1 MERWRSRGGHETM
14 SHRIGRVAHV
24 IRDVVSDCI
33 ANRLSDPRIQRFTSV
48 TRVEVSPDLRIAAV
62 HVSVMGTAAEA
73 RTTMQGLESARGMI
87 QTRLAKQ
94 LDMRQ
99 CPLIRFILDEGL
111 KKAADLI
118 RQIDET
124 MAQDAAA
131 RGMKED
137 KPDDLNFPDDI
148 DLLDDNSRDPRG
160 T

>member
-1 MERWRSRGGHETM
+1 M

-48 TRVEVSPDLRIAAV
+48 TRVELSPDLRIASV

-73 RTTMQGLESARGMI
+73 RTTMQGLESARGLV

-131 RGMKED
+131 RRMSGGGDEE
-137 KPDDLNFPDDI
+137 PDDLDFPDEI
-148 DLLDDNSRDPRG
+148 DPLDESDRDDRGAEAPGDDPR
-160 T
+160 